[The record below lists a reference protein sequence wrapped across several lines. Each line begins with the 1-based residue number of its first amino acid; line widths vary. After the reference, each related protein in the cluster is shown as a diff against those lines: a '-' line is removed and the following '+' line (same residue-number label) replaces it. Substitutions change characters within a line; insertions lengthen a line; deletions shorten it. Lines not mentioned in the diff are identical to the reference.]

1 MVIVVGSGGRR
12 KGNRANGNGGGS
24 GGWVGGGSLPRVTM
38 HGQAGHQVLAAR
50 PAAAFAVR
58 SRVTGAAFLASTAS
72 CNQQQL
78 GPRRHPDYSA
88 S

>member
-1 MVIVVGSGGRR
+1 MVVVGSGGEEEREQSEWETE
-12 KGNRANGNGGGS
+12 GGS

-38 HGQAGHQVLAAR
+38 HGQAGHQVLLAR

-88 S
+88 C